1 MLFRSLI
8 FMAAHYAGH
17 SHLQPHLGHMRAQSN
32 MVTETIE
39 GIETVKTSTAET
51 QILNRWE
58 RLADSSAF
66 ASHAARLAHGMAQHW
81 ASTIS
86 QMMTIG
92 ALILGVYE
100 ISIGNDVVYTD
111 TNARYLIQGEI
122 VDLKT
127 GINLTEQRS
136 NDLNRIRWADL
147 PLNDSVKVVK
157 GKGTRQLAVFVDPN
171 CGFCKKLEKSFQQM
185 DDVTIYNFLIPILS
199 PDSLTKSQQIWCSSD
214 KAAAWTNWMINAQAP
229 TGKTDCSTP
238 LERNMALAKKWGV
251 NGTPAIFFTDGSRI
265 AGAVPLAQI
274 EKKLK

>member
-1 MLFRSLI
+1 MKSFHKRSTHQQLMKIISLLLI
-8 FMAAHYAGH
+8 GFALMSTSVFAQNTTEKKIKEDIQKQLGSRAKVDTVRATPIAG
-17 SHLQPHLGHMRAQSN
+17 
-32 MVTETIE
+32 I
-39 GIETVKTSTAET
+39 
-51 QILNRWE
+51 
-58 RLADSSAF
+58 
-66 ASHAARLAHGMAQHW
+66 
-81 ASTIS
+81 
-86 QMMTIG
+86 
-92 ALILGVYE
+92 YE

-111 TNARYLIQGEI
+111 TSARYLIQGEI

-127 GINLTEQRS
+127 GVNLTEQRS

-147 PLNDSVKVVK
+147 PLNDAIKVVK

-199 PDSLTKSQQIWCSSD
+199 PDSLTKAQQIWCSAD
-214 KAAAWTNWMINAQAP
+214 KATTWTNWMLNGQAP

-238 LERNMALAKKWGV
+238 LERNLALAKKWGV

-274 EKKLK
+274 EKKLKPSK

>member
-1 MLFRSLI
+1 MSHMLPTSL
-8 FMAAHYAGH
+8 
-17 SHLQPHLGHMRAQSN
+17 
-32 MVTETIE
+32 
-39 GIETVKTSTAET
+39 VK
-51 QILNRWE
+51 
-58 RLADSSAF
+58 RLAVYCSIALFLISSLALTNTSAF
-66 ASHAARLAHGMAQHW
+66 AQNATEKKIKEDIQKQLGSRAKVDMVRATPL
-81 ASTIS
+81 S
-86 QMMTIG
+86 
-92 ALILGVYE
+92 GVYE

-111 TNARYLIQGEI
+111 TQARYLIQGEI

-147 PLNDSVKVVK
+147 PLNDAVKIVK
-157 GKGTRQLAVFVDPN
+157 GKGSRQLAVFVDPN

-214 KAAAWTNWMINAQAP
+214 KAAAWTNWMVNGQTP

>member
-1 MLFRSLI
+1 MLQTPLRFP
-8 FMAAHYAGH
+8 M
-17 SHLQPHLGHMRAQSN
+17 
-32 MVTETIE
+32 
-39 GIETVKTSTAET
+39 K
-51 QILNRWE
+51 
-58 RLADSSAF
+58 RLAIYFS
-66 ASHAARLAHGMAQHW
+66 LALVLITSLALSTTPALAQN
-81 ASTIS
+81 ATEKKIKEDIQKQLGSRAKVDAVRATPLS
-86 QMMTIG
+86 
-92 ALILGVYE
+92 GVYE

-147 PLNDSVKVVK
+147 PLNDAVKVVK

>member
-1 MLFRSLI
+1 MKSISKRSIGQQLMKIMGLLLI
-8 FMAAHYAGH
+8 GLALTSTTGF
-17 SHLQPHLGHMRAQSN
+17 AQN
-32 MVTETIE
+32 VTEKKIKEDIQKQLGSRAKVDAVRATP
-39 GIETVKTSTAET
+39 
-51 QILNRWE
+51 
-58 RLADSSAF
+58 
-66 ASHAARLAHGMAQHW
+66 
-81 ASTIS
+81 IS
-86 QMMTIG
+86 
-92 ALILGVYE
+92 GVYE

-111 TNARYLIQGEI
+111 TSARYLIQGEI

-127 GINLTEQRS
+127 GVNLTEQRS

-147 PLNDSVKVVK
+147 PLNDAIKVVK

-199 PDSLTKSQQIWCSSD
+199 PDSLTKAQQIWCSSD
-214 KAAAWTNWMINAQAP
+214 KAAAWTNWMQNGQAP

-238 LERNMALAKKWGV
+238 LDRNMALAKKWGV

-274 EKKLK
+274 EKKLKQSK